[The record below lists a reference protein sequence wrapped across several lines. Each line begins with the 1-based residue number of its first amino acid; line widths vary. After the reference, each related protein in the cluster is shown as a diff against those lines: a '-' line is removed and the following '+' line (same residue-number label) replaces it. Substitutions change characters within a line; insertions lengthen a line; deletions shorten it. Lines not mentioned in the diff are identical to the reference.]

1 MNTKSIVRVVIG
13 FLAAAA
19 ASLALAATDVNKA
32 SRAELESIK
41 GIGPST
47 SERLMAER
55 QKQPFR
61 DWSDLAQR
69 VKGIGDKRAAKLSAE
84 GLTVNGAAFA
94 SADATTPMKAV
105 SAKSTKPAKAESAS
119 KAEAAPVAKTSAK
132 PQ

>member
-1 MNTKSIVRVVIG
+1 MNTKSIARVLIG
-13 FLAAAA
+13 FIAAAA

-47 SERLMAER
+47 SEKLMAER

-61 DWSDLAQR
+61 DWSDLGQR
-69 VKGIGDKRAAKLSAE
+69 VKGIGQKRAAKLSAE
-84 GLTVNGAAFA
+84 GLTVNGTAFA
-94 SADATTPMKAV
+94 SADATAPMKAM
-105 SAKSTKPAKAESAS
+105 AAKPAKAD
-119 KAEAAPVAKTSAK
+119 AAPAAKAGAK